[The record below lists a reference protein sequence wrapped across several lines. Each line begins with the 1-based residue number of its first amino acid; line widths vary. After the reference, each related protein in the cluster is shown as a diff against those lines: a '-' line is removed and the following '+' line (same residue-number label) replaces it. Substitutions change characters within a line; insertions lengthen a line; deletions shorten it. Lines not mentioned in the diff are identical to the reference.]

1 MTGRGKKSRK
11 ASQDMSMLQAAR
23 LCAQIADEKKATD
36 ILLLNVREIFRI
48 ADYFVICTCESK
60 PQVRAIAEEIEKRLK
75 QEGYSHLGTEGRT
88 EAAWILLDYGGVVAH
103 VFLSETRDYYQIE
116 TLWGDAPELDWTE
129 DKQQAA
135 ETK

>member
-1 MTGRGKKSRK
+1 MTGQRKKTRK
-11 ASQDMSMLQAAR
+11 APKDKPMLQAAK

-36 ILLLNVREIFRI
+36 ILILNVREIFRI
-48 ADYFVICTCESK
+48 ADYFVICTCQSK
-60 PQVRAIAEEIEKRLK
+60 PQTKAIADEIEKRLK

-88 EAAWILLDYGGVVAH
+88 EAAWILLDYGSVVTH

-135 ETK
+135 E